1 MVITLGDEDKVPA
14 LAYKR
19 VHKKTLYLQ
28 SSLEG
33 YIDEMLSL
41 MKEDGNIRACCS
53 SSFGRYQYF
62 TFGIQ
67 SVLQIQN
74 GIPQYFDQA

>member
-1 MVITLGDEDKVPA
+1 MIQDLTLNISIMIITLGDEDKVPA

-33 YIDEMLSL
+33 
-41 MKEDGNIRACCS
+41 G
-53 SSFGRYQYF
+53 
-62 TFGIQ
+62 GIH
-67 SVLQIQN
+67 
-74 GIPQYFDQA
+74 